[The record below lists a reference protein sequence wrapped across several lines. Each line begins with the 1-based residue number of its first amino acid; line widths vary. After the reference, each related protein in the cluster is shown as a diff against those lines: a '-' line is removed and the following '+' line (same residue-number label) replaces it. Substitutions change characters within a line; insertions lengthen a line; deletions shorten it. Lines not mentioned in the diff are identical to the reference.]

1 MSLSRLFCTLLA
13 LLSMTAA
20 VSVPAPAVL
29 CVAQD
34 HVAVESAATAGQCRA
49 EASSAAGPVTG
60 GAIAGEAGCV
70 DTAVQPATPNRATPA
85 AVQVALTAPANVVGV
100 LPAIVPGRSARAEN
114 DGIGRP
120 PAHLLPLSSFILLT

>member
-20 VSVPAPAVL
+20 VNVPAAAVL

-34 HVAVESAATAGQCRA
+34 HVAVESAATAGECRDD
-49 EASSAAGPVTG
+49 SSPGGPATD
-60 GAIAGEAGCV
+60 GAIADAAGCV
-70 DTAVQPATPNRATPA
+70 DTDVRTATPDRPVSAAAAAT
-85 AVQVALTAPANVVGV
+85 LLAPAKVVAV
-100 LPAIVPGRSARAEN
+100 LPAMLPGRFARADR

-120 PAHLLPLSSFILLT
+120 PAHLLPLRSFVLLA